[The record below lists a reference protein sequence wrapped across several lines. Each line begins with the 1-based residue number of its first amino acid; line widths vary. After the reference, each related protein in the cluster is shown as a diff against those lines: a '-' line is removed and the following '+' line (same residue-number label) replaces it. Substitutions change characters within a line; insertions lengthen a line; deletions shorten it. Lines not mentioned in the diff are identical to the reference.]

1 MEPSNLVEGELYVFR
16 ARPGDRVPDTWLRQY
31 AGKTAIYVGFE
42 PERMQHFGETY
53 EAYKLLVNGEI
64 HYLPEEALKFLDLPD
79 V

>member
-16 ARPGDRVPDTWLRQY
+16 ARPSARVPGTSHRL

-53 EAYKLLVNGEI
+53 EAYKLLINGEI
-64 HYLPEEALKFLDLPD
+64 HYVPQEALKFLDLPD